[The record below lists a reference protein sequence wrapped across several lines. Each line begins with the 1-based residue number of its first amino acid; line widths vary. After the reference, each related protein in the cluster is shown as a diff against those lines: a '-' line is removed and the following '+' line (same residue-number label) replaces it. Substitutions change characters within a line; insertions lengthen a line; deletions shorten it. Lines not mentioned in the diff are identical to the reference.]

1 MSESYA
7 RPPRPG
13 GRREGPRDEERSD
26 AMSSDEPGTD
36 DVIPVQRAEPPASGP
51 YGRGP
56 REPFVRLG
64 GPVPPPGPHAS
75 RPGQV
80 GPPGPPPGPPPAVS
94 PPAEPRADVPE
105 PEKEKKPPVRKS
117 LLGGSL
123 VRSGLPLDA
132 GQGRAM
138 RETRKLLNQHKRT
151 DLLERLE
158 ARLAAKPGRPVVAVV
173 GEAKRGKSSLVNALL
188 GRREIVPTGADI
200 TTAVFV
206 EVHCDDL
213 AATEEERDAAALPPP
228 GGANV
233 VFVDGTVRTVPS
245 GRVRDWVAVGARPDG
260 GQGPD
265 VAGVRMRSGHG
276 RLPGATIVDTPGAG
290 GLDSGHAKL
299 ALQACCNAALLVF
312 VTDAG
317 QPLPGPELAFL
328 TEASRSVERV
338 VIAVTKID
346 KYPSHEQVVGEI
358 RALLQR
364 HAPRFASSPVVPVSA
379 ELALQATTSPP
390 ALAADLDE
398 YSGVPALVG
407 AIEDGL
413 ADASGLAVRNAL
425 RTADHALGEIA
436 DEIERTIEAVKQTP
450 GAESA
455 ADRERKELVELRERQ
470 GTWSLYLDRDLRHAR
485 GRTVEMLGRESD
497 RLRVVWRERLEK
509 RRLAYSRA
517 AAEQATSELRGD
529 LAAMAGAAALDFRDA
544 VTAVVEELVGP
555 EEAAMM
561 LPTSGAQSVV
571 DAVDAGRTAPSGMR
585 KLFDPSLLF
594 ISNSAGTTAFHIA
607 APAGAAAAAAGA
619 MVLPL
624 TIAIVGGIS
633 ALALMTLFRQ
643 GQSAQRRL
651 ADWASEEVVRV
662 RTATTAALDDLVN
675 DVKPEIIVAYRA
687 VLSAR
692 IATLDRV
699 IKEAQAA
706 DRADARERGI
716 TVSGLQL
723 QLTALR
729 DQQKELATL
738 LG

>member
-13 GRREGPRDEERSD
+13 GGRERLRDEEGSD
-26 AMSSDEPGTD
+26 AMASDD
-36 DVIPVQRAEPPASGP
+36 PVEQVAGRPTTAGAAGATRGRA
-51 YGRGP
+51 
-56 REPFVRLG
+56 
-64 GPVPPPGPHAS
+64 
-75 RPGQV
+75 
-80 GPPGPPPGPPPAVS
+80 
-94 PPAEPRADVPE
+94 
-105 PEKEKKPPVRKS
+105 S

-132 GQGRAM
+132 AQGRAM

-158 ARLAAKPGRPVVAVV
+158 ARLAATPGPPVVAVV

-206 EVHCDDL
+206 EVRCDDP
-213 AATEEERDAAALPPP
+213 AATATETDAAALPPP

-233 VFVDGTVRTVPS
+233 VFADGTVRTVPS

-265 VAGVRMRSGHG
+265 VVGVRMRSGHG

-290 GLDSGHAKL
+290 GLDSGHARL
-299 ALQACCNAALLVF
+299 ALQACRSAALLVF

-346 KYPSHEQVVGEI
+346 KYPSYEQVVDEI
-358 RALLQR
+358 RGLLAR
-364 HAPRFASSPVVPVSA
+364 HAPRFAASPVVPVSA

-390 ALAADLDE
+390 ALAADLDAF
-398 YSGVPALVG
+398 SGVPALVG
-407 AIEDGL
+407 AITEGL

-436 DEIERTIEAVKQTP
+436 DEIGRTIEAVRQTP

-455 ADRERKELVELRERQ
+455 ADREREELVELRERQ

-485 GRTVEMLGRESD
+485 GRAVETLGREGD

-509 RRLAYSRA
+509 RRMAYSRA

-529 LAAMAGAAALDFRDA
+529 LSAMAGAAALEFRDA

-555 EEAAMM
+555 EQAAMM
-561 LPTSGAQSVV
+561 LPASGARSVV

-624 TIAIVGGIS
+624 TLAIAGGVS
-633 ALALMTLFRQ
+633 ALVLMTLFRQ
-643 GQSAQRRL
+643 GQTAQRRL